1 MAAKDL
7 IHDAVKNA
15 LVKDGWT
22 ITADPLRLK
31 YKSVN
36 LSVDLAAER
45 TLAAEKAGEKIAVE
59 IKSFLNASTI
69 NDLKLALGQ
78 FVLYATYLR
87 ILKPEHKLW
96 LAISET
102 AFDEIFSIEGIE
114 IAFEQN
120 KMPLIIVR
128 TETEEIVKWIN

>member
-7 IHDAVKNA
+7 IHDAAKNA
-15 LVKDGWT
+15 LIKDGWT
-22 ITADPLRLK
+22 ITDDPLRLK
-31 YKSVN
+31 YKAVN
-36 LSVDLAAER
+36 LLVDLGATR
-45 TLAAEKAGEKIAVE
+45 TLAATRNGEKIAVE

-78 FVLYATYLR
+78 FNLYLSYLR

-96 LAISET
+96 LAISEK

-114 IAFEQN
+114 IVFEQN

-128 TETEEIVKWIN
+128 IETEEIVKWID

>member
-1 MAAKDL
+1 MAAKDV

-15 LVKDGWT
+15 LIKDGWT
-22 ITADPLRLK
+22 ITHDPLRLK
-31 YKSVN
+31 YKAVN

-45 TLAAEKAGEKIAVE
+45 TLAAERDGEKIAVE

-78 FVLYATYLR
+78 FMLYATYLR
-87 ILKPEHKLW
+87 ILKPEYTLW

-102 AFDEIFSIEGIE
+102 AYGEIFSIEGIE

-128 TETEEIVKWIN
+128 TETEEVVKWIN